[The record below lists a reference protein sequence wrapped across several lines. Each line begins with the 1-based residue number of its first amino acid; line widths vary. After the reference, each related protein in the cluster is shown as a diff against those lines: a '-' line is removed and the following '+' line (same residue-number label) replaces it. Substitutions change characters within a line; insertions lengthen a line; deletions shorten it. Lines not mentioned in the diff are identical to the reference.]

1 MTKLK
6 NIAIKTFLFLV
17 LFSGIAYSQNFNRER
32 IDELKQNIDSALQTV
47 ISGGITVS
55 VKIMHADY
63 YKTLYELNPEIKV
76 IPASITK
83 IITTSCAFTKFGQS
97 YNFKTIIYTDDNN
110 ISDGVING
118 NIYLKGYG
126 DPDLNSSDIEH
137 LAGILIN
144 KNIKEITGNVVA
156 DESYFDTD
164 YYTLANY
171 YKGDTGPSYW
181 PYINALPLNKNEGYS
196 NPALS
201 AAELLSAALTSAG
214 VTVSGTSIVGVTP
227 KASKEIAQI
236 SHSIYDVIAHTNKES
251 NNHSAITIFKLL
263 GANLKS
269 NPGTLEK
276 GQEVIESYL
285 SEIGVDRYSYE
296 ILEGSGLTRYNKVT
310 ADMYMKVLKFMY
322 DDKFLFDYFLNSLSI
337 AGKDGTL
344 RNRMI
349 GTSAEG
355 NVYGKTGTLNS
366 VSSLAGY
373 VIDKDSEVI
382 MFFIVMNGF
391 GGNANKMHL
400 IQDEIC
406 VLLAEFSRK

>member
-1 MTKLK
+1 MRIK
-6 NIAIKTFLFLV
+6 NFKIFTLLILTLFCRNV
-17 LFSGIAYSQNFNRER
+17 YSQQFSESHIRE
-32 IDELKQNIDSALQTV
+32 LQQNIDTVLQSV
-47 ISGGITVS
+47 ISNGITVS

-63 YKTLYELNPEIKV
+63 NKILYELNPEIKV

-83 IITTSCAFTKFGQS
+83 IVTTACAFSKLGQS
-97 YNFKTIIYTDDNN
+97 YNFKTVIYTDDNN
-110 ISDGVING
+110 INDGVVNG
-118 NIYLKGYG
+118 NIYLKGFG

-137 LAGILIN
+137 LAGILVN

-201 AAELLSAALTSAG
+201 AAELLSTILTSSG

-236 SHSIYDVIAHTNKES
+236 SHTIYDVIANTNKES

-263 GANLKS
+263 GAKIKS
-269 NPGTLEK
+269 NPGTIEK
-276 GQEVIESYL
+276 GQEAIEQFL
-285 SEIGVDRYSYE
+285 TDIGIDRYSYD

-310 ADMYMKVLKFMY
+310 AEMYMKVLKYMY
-322 DDKFLFDYFLNSLSI
+322 DDRFLFDYFLNSLSI

-344 RNRMI
+344 RNRMT

-355 NVYGKTGTLNS
+355 NVYGKTGTLNG
-366 VSSLAGY
+366 VSSLTGY

-382 MFFIVMNGF
+382 MFYIVMNGF
-391 GGNANKMHL
+391 GGNSKKMRD

-406 VLLAEFSRK
+406 ILLAEFFRK